1 MTNETTKKTGF
12 QNMVSQRNSMQSW
25 THVRTLLNHGIN
37 REAAAIVESFQRQMD
52 FEESQSSNTLEQI
65 AA

>member
-1 MTNETTKKTGF
+1 MTNETAKKTGF
-12 QNMVSQRNSMQSW
+12 QNMVSQRDSMQSW

-52 FEESQSSNTLEQI
+52 FEQSQYGDSLAQV